1 MTLKLA
7 LLSVMLLL
15 AVVAVPGTGT
25 AQNPIS
31 ATSSAEV
38 HFPNEI
44 TFNLRAESPAPINQ
58 AFLNYRIDS
67 VATVEATAVVDLDF
81 NPAPVVVTSWTWEMK
96 KMLGSL
102 PPGTGIRYNWLVRDA
117 SGNRLETAWQNVE
130 FNDDDHPW
138 REAVGDNVT
147 LYWYEGDV
155 AFGETLLAVA
165 EDALDTLARDTGAA
179 LQQDVDVY
187 AYASTEDLHNAML
200 FPQEWMGGAAFP
212 DYGTL
217 AIEAQP
223 RYLPSA
229 QRDLAHEMA
238 HLVTYQMTFNPYGDI
253 PTWLDEG
260 LSMYA
265 EGYPSSS
272 FQTALSS
279 AVADDTLLS
288 VETVSSSFPAD
299 FDQARLSYAE
309 SYSLV
314 SFLIQQHG
322 RDKMLDLLNTFKQG
336 ATYDGALLQVYGVDT
351 AGLGNQW
358 RASLGLGPQPSP
370 APPQT
375 TSTPTAPHFGCQIG
389 AQEPGPI
396 SPVAWAAL
404 VLLLMPPTALA
415 IRFRT
420 RRGRK

>member
-1 MTLKLA
+1 LTLKLA

-25 AQNPIS
+25 AQSPIS
-31 ATSSAEV
+31 ATSSTEV

-44 TFNLRAESPAPINQ
+44 TFNLRAESAAPVNQ

-67 VATVEATAVVDLDF
+67 IATVVATAVVELDF
-81 NPAPVVVTSWTWEMK
+81 DAAPVVVTSWTWEMK

-102 PPGTGIRYNWLVRDA
+102 PPGTGIRYNWLIRDA
-117 SGNRLETAWQNVE
+117 SGNELETAWQTVE
-130 FNDDDHPW
+130 FDDDDHPW

-147 LYWYEGDV
+147 LYWYQGDL
-155 AFGETLLAVA
+155 AFGETLLAVS
-165 EDALDTLARDTGAA
+165 EEALDTLARDTGAE
-179 LQQDVDVY
+179 LQEDVKVY
-187 AYASTEDLHNAML
+187 AYASTEDLQNAML

-217 AIEAQP
+217 AIEADP
-223 RYLPSA
+223 RYLGSA

-238 HLVTYQMTFNPYGDI
+238 HLVTYQMTFNPYGGI

-265 EGYPSSS
+265 EGDLSGS
-272 FQTALSS
+272 FRTALSG
-279 AVADDTLLS
+279 AVGDDTLLS
-288 VETVSSSFPAD
+288 VETISSSFPAD

-314 SFLIQQHG
+314 SFLIQQYG
-322 RDKMLDLLNTFKQG
+322 RDKMLELLNTFREG
-336 ATYDGALLQVYGVDT
+336 AAYDQALLEVYRVDT

-358 RASLGLGPQPSP
+358 RASLGLGPQPSA

-375 TSTPTAPHFGCQIG
+375 TSTPTTPHFRCQIG
-389 AQEPGPI
+389 AQEPGPT
-396 SPVAWAAL
+396 SPVALAVL
-404 VLLLMPPTALA
+404 VLLLMPPTAIA
-415 IRFRT
+415 IRFRA